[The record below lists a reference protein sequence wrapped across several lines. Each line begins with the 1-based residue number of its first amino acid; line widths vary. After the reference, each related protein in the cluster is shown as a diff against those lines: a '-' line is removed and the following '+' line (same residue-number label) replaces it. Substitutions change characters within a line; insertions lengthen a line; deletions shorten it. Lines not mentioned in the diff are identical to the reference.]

1 MVPHSSVKEALMLA
15 TRPRFTI
22 GWEWLTALVLLA
34 ATLIVA
40 VLVVRELRVA
50 PFALGTRTGSRST
63 AAAVPPQAV
72 SVPTLVLGAHQIGV
86 GDAAEQAAER
96 LAAVNATVV
105 GTIDE
110 VGLLDRREVRT
121 YQLGGTRFIV
131 VVERFERGGPRR
143 IAAIYLE

>member
-1 MVPHSSVKEALMLA
+1 MVPHPSVKEALMLA

-50 PFALGTRTGSRST
+50 PHALGTRTGSRT

-110 VGLLDRREVRT
+110 DGLLDRRQVRT

-143 IAAIYLE
+143 VAAIYLE